1 MNAYVSLREKIKGV
15 VVVMVT
21 PFKENYEID
30 EDALRKL
37 TRFLVESG
45 IKEGKGVLVPAGS
58 TGECPMLTEEERRY
72 IFKVIKEEAGNAVP
86 ILGGCNHTDTR
97 AVIKLVQYAEEAGL
111 DGVMISPTYYWKPN
125 EEMILNHFRA
135 IAKATNMGI
144 MVYNNWF
151 ASQLDIPVETMVKLV
166 NEIPN
171 VIALKDNTPYIT
183 KMAQMV
189 QAVGDK
195 ISVIDGAG
203 EPQEPYAA
211 LIGTRGFVTGE
222 ACVIPQT
229 CLSIYNAEVDKDY
242 EKAKNILK
250 KAAPLLDF
258 FFSGSHGAEYI
269 IRIKAL
275 MDLIGLKGGIPRL
288 PLLPATESIRKEAK
302 KLIENYPL
310 PEKWN
315 KK

>member
-1 MNAYVSLREKIKGV
+1 MTKNISLREKIKGV

-30 EDALRKL
+30 EEALRNL
-37 TRFLVESG
+37 TRFLIDNG

-58 TGECPMLTEEERRY
+58 TGECPMLSEEERRF
-72 IFKVIKEEAGNAVP
+72 IFKVVKEEAGNEVP

-97 AVIKLVQYAEEAGL
+97 MVIKLVHYAEEAGL

-125 EEMILNHFRA
+125 EEIIINHFKA
-135 IAKATNMGI
+135 IARETDMGI

-151 ASQLDIPVETMVKLV
+151 ASQLDIPVDTMIKLI
-166 NEIPN
+166 NEVSNI
-171 VIALKDNTPYIT
+171 VALKDNTPFIT

-189 QAVGDK
+189 QVVGHK
-195 ISVIDGAG
+195 ISIINGAG

-211 LIGTRGFVTGE
+211 LMGANGFVTGE

-229 CLSIYNAEVDKDY
+229 CLSIYDAEDKKDY
-242 EKAKNILK
+242 EKAKSILF
-250 KAAPLLDF
+250 KANPLMGF
-258 FFSGSHGAEYI
+258 FFSGSYGADYI
-269 IRIKAL
+269 VRIKTL
-275 MDLIGLKGGIPRL
+275 MNIIGLKGGIPRL
-288 PLLPATESIRKEAK
+288 PLLPASNSILQEAK
-302 KLIENYPL
+302 KIIENYPL

-315 KK
+315 GK

>member
-151 ASQLDIPVETMVKLV
+151 ASQLRMS
-166 NEIPN
+166 
-171 VIALKDNTPYIT
+171 T
-183 KMAQMV
+183 K
-189 QAVGDK
+189 K
-195 ISVIDGAG
+195 
-203 EPQEPYAA
+203 
-211 LIGTRGFVTGE
+211 
-222 ACVIPQT
+222 
-229 CLSIYNAEVDKDY
+229 
-242 EKAKNILK
+242 
-250 KAAPLLDF
+250 
-258 FFSGSHGAEYI
+258 
-269 IRIKAL
+269 
-275 MDLIGLKGGIPRL
+275 
-288 PLLPATESIRKEAK
+288 
-302 KLIENYPL
+302 
-310 PEKWN
+310 
-315 KK
+315 